1 VVALVIRGAE
11 WGVSWA
17 GDSRAYILRAGALSQ
32 LTRDHSA
39 ALEEPS
45 PDGSPTAPGEITRA
59 VGGHDQLDLEHVAD
73 LIAAGDRFLLCS
85 DGLYGTLEESMLV
98 ECLQR
103 ASAQEA
109 CTALIDAA
117 RAANARDNI
126 TAVVVDVK
134 A

>member
-1 VVALVIRGAE
+1 
-11 WGVSWA
+11 
-17 GDSRAYILRAGALSQ
+17 
-32 LTRDHSA
+32 
-39 ALEEPS
+39 
-45 PDGSPTAPGEITRA
+45 
-59 VGGHDQLDLEHVAD
+59 
-73 LIAAGDRFLLCS
+73 
-85 DGLYGTLEESMLV
+85 LV